1 MRHHILLVI
10 LFSALSTV
18 APASTE
24 NSAFPKLCAE
34 LDLAVTSD
42 IELAANAQQIP
53 GEKLAAAFFTVMD
66 ARNACAEGRY
76 DEALA
81 IYDSIA
87 FD

>member
-1 MRHHILLVI
+1 MRRHILLII
-10 LFSALSTV
+10 LFSVISTA

-24 NSAFPKLCAE
+24 ISAFPKLCAK
-34 LDLAVTSD
+34 LDLEVISE
-42 IELAANAQQIP
+42 IELAAIAQQIP

-81 IYDSIA
+81 IYDGIA

>member
-10 LFSALSTV
+10 LFSALSTA

-34 LDLAVTSD
+34 LDLAVISD

-76 DEALA
+76 DEAFA
-81 IYDSIA
+81 IYDSIT

>member
-1 MRHHILLVI
+1 MRRHIFLII
-10 LFSALSTV
+10 LFSVLSTA

-24 NSAFPKLCAE
+24 NSAFPKLCAK
-34 LDLAVTSD
+34 LDLEVISE
-42 IELAANAQQIP
+42 IELAAIAQQTP

-81 IYDSIA
+81 IYDRIA

>member
-1 MRHHILLVI
+1 MRRHIFLII
-10 LFSALSTV
+10 LFSVLSTA

-34 LDLAVTSD
+34 LDLEVISD
-42 IELAANAQQIP
+42 IELAAIAQQIP

-81 IYDSIA
+81 IYDRIA

>member
-1 MRHHILLVI
+1 MRHHTLLVMF
-10 LFSALSTV
+10 FSALSTA

-34 LDLAVTSD
+34 LDLAVISD
-42 IELAANAQQIP
+42 IERAANAQQVP

-66 ARNACAEGRY
+66 ARTACAEGRY